1 MFCFYF
7 MSGPFLHVTW
17 RDLTYVNEEKWK
29 IVRRSSNVHMHYFA
43 LFVGRCMHVPIQKW
57 QRVKREERWTIWTK
71 RWRFY
76 WWNRPAWIATNNRC
90 YFFDNAVV
98 LNWNNHHLFLVLFLQ
113 IIRLNKYIDNNT
125 VIAVQEVVVRTF
137 CLLCTHHRYVSVTPL
152 LFVYPCHIIIKV
164 GDVFRG
170 GIPSLKVVL
179 VTRAP

>member
-1 MFCFYF
+1 MLYDGTWLTWMRKNEKSWSDRRTCILFCFCWSMY
-7 MSGPFLHVTW
+7 
-17 RDLTYVNEEKWK
+17 D
-29 IVRRSSNVHMHYFA
+29 
-43 LFVGRCMHVPIQKW
+43 VPIQKW

-90 YFFDNAVV
+90 YFFDNAIV